1 MTEEKQPKWISGFWR
16 RIGALTIDTI
26 ILGIIGQSL
35 GFFLEELLVEIGVWG
50 RLIGFTIA
58 LVYFGI
64 LNSKI
69 GNGQTLGKKLLK
81 IRVVDLKGE
90 LISPLKSIFR
100 YSVLAIPFSLN
111 GAPFSDKIMFSFAI
125 YILSLLVFGGLFS
138 IIYLYIF
145 NRVTRQSLHD
155 ITTGTYVVN
164 VAIEKQ
170 SVGNVWKPHYVVVC
184 LFCIGAL
191 VVPYFTSSL
200 AKQEPFSDLFKS
212 RTELMKNQVV
222 QNATISYGKST
233 FSSTNSG
240 TTETKYVSAQIHLS
254 RDETSNEELAKS
266 FAISIVENY
275 PDALAKDTININL
288 IYGFDIGIA
297 SRWSS
302 HGHRFNPTDL
312 LKSIM

>member
-1 MTEEKQPKWISGFWR
+1 MTEEIQPRWISGFWR
-16 RIGALTIDTI
+16 RIGALIVDTI
-26 ILGIIGQSL
+26 ILGIIGQGL

-64 LNSKI
+64 LNSEI

-81 IRVVDLKGE
+81 IRVVDLSGE
-90 LISPLKSIFR
+90 LISPLKSFLR

-111 GAPFSDKIMFSFAI
+111 GAPFSDNIMFSFVI
-125 YILSLLVFGGLFS
+125 YILSLFVFGGLFS

-170 SVGNVWKPHYVVVC
+170 PVGNVWKPHYVVVC
-184 LFCIGAL
+184 LFCIAAL
-191 VVPYFTSSL
+191 VAPYFTSSL

-212 RTELMKNQVV
+212 RTQLMKNQVV
-222 QNATISYGKST
+222 KNATISYGKST
-233 FSSTNSG
+233 FSSKNSG

-266 FAISIVENY
+266 FAISIVKNY
-275 PDALAKDTININL
+275 PDALDKDTININL

-297 SRWSS
+297 SRWNS
-302 HGHRFNPTDL
+302 HGHRFIPAEL
-312 LKSIM
+312 LTSM